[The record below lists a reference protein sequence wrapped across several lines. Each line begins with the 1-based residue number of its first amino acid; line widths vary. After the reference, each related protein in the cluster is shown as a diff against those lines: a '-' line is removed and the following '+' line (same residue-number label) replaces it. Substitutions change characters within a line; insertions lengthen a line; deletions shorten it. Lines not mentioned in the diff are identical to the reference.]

1 MAAAVLAILDEL
13 DLCWDTFTHFLG
25 VADYADLLA
34 LRRLQ
39 HPQRLYHR
47 CQCLRV
53 KGAKTLVNEKILEMD
68 IP

>member
-13 DLCWDTFTHFLG
+13 DLRRDTLTHFLRM
-25 VADYADLLA
+25 AYYADLLA

-53 KGAKTLVNEKILEMD
+53 KGAKTLVNEKILEMY